1 MFSGSV
7 KESELN
13 VEKVILRGIAASTGQ
28 ATGRVRLVQ
37 SSADSPHFQ
46 DGEILVTRL
55 TNPTMIMMMAKAA
68 AIVTDVGG
76 LTSHPAIVSR
86 EMGTPCVVS
95 TKTATTDL
103 RDGMMVRVD
112 GTKGEVYLVEEA

>member
-1 MFSGSV
+1 MEKEILSG
-7 KESELN
+7 
-13 VEKVILRGIAASTGQ
+13 IGASTGG
-28 ATGRVRLVQ
+28 AVGKVKIVQ
-37 SSADSPHFQ
+37 SSADSSNFHE
-46 DGEILVTRL
+46 GEVLVTKL

-95 TKTATTDL
+95 TKVGTTTL
-103 RDGMMVRVD
+103 KDGMQVRVD
-112 GTKGEVYLVEEA
+112 GTNGKVYLIEE

>member
-1 MFSGSV
+1 ME
-7 KESELN
+7 KE
-13 VEKVILRGIAASTGQ
+13 ILTGIAASIGE
-28 ATGRVRLVQ
+28 ATGRVRIVH
-37 SSADSPHFQ
+37 SSADAPNFQ
-46 DGEILVTRL
+46 DGEILVTKL

-95 TKTATTDL
+95 TKVATTVL
-103 RDGMMVRVD
+103 KDGMLVRVD
-112 GTKGEVYLVEEA
+112 GKNGKIYLIEEEV